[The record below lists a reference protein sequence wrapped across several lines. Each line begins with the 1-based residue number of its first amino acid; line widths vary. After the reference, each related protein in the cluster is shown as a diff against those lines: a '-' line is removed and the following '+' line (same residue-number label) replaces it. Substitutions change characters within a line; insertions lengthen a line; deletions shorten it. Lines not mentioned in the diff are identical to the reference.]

1 MIFSVHL
8 RFWLIVRRFQSR
20 TCSMCDNVDIHIHL
34 KSKEVESISG
44 QTSLVSVLSSTGT
57 VFLSMLSMLVLWT
70 ASRTAWIR
78 VQSAVQGV

>member
-1 MIFSVHL
+1 
-8 RFWLIVRRFQSR
+8 
-20 TCSMCDNVDIHIHL
+20 MCDNVDIHIHL

-44 QTSLVSVLSSTGT
+44 QTSLVSVLSITGT